1 MGRERVPRG
10 WHGCGSKADQGLL
23 AMGYDAM
30 SQCPA
35 MSADFVPRR
44 CDAISIAGHTPMS
57 DDAMQSDVAQAAMT
71 SDVDVERKLSDVRFM
86 SMCPDIAKPM
96 VGAP

>member
-1 MGRERVPRG
+1 MGVAVKQTRDFLR
-10 WHGCGSKADQGLL
+10 C
-23 AMGYDAM
+23 DAM

-44 CDAISIAGHTPMS
+44 CDAISIAGHTAMS

-96 VGAP
+96 QLSSHCKSMSV